1 MAAANASMVPVAA
14 AAAAADIPNAI
25 QSKPKPTIKVTS
37 FLKRYFPQL
46 IVNRLFSKFAK
57 ELRRRNGPHHQK
69 KGDFN
74 KPLSVYFESDVPLMK
89 AVLRD
94 ITPKVN
100 TIAARAVKKSKRLV
114 QNWEN
119 KVFDPAV
126 LLQDNYKKPEEDFDS
141 ADESATQ

>member
-1 MAAANASMVPVAA
+1 MAAENAPMVTV
-14 AAAAADIPNAI
+14 AADIPKAI
-25 QSKPKPTIKVTS
+25 PSKPKAVVKVTS

-57 ELRRRNGPHHQK
+57 ELRLRNGYHELTK
-69 KGDFN
+69 GGDFK
-74 KPLSVYFESDVPLMK
+74 KPLPVYYESDVPLMK

-94 ITPKVN
+94 MTPKVN

-126 LLQDNYKKPEEDFDS
+126 LLQDKYKQPEDDTDS
-141 ADESATQ
+141 ADE